1 MIPVVGGDGAGA
13 RRWGAPPPTHA
24 RAARRSA
31 CRNAHT
37 HTPPTRPPTQSIEQ
51 HSYWTDAVLT
61 LEASRHGSHPVR
73 SGRAGVAGVWVVCV
87 RVVGRGGVRAIELA
101 VNRSTRMDNPLK

>member
-1 MIPVVGGDGAGA
+1 M
-13 RRWGAPPPTHA
+13 
-24 RAARRSA
+24 
-31 CRNAHT
+31 
-37 HTPPTRPPTQSIEQ
+37 
-51 HSYWTDAVLT
+51 LT